1 MVEPISTALAGIAL
15 VKKSVDF
22 VKQQIQTC
30 NDIGDIIGHIDKA
43 MMGEQQTIKA
53 RDKANVD
60 MFATE
65 NIAKEVIDAKLAREH
80 LNELK
85 NLVNLRFGPGTWE
98 YILQERKKRIDA
110 KKQAIKEERARRLK
124 KRQEIEEYIKYGLI
138 TVVTLAF
145 IGVAVGVT
153 FKFFVSLGQPLRAH
167 NLEYDDHSCLIYEPK
182 YFYICMNEGREW
194 ADMELYLDQKKMRGN
209 WIEIEDEEMYNK

>member
-53 RDKANVD
+53 RDSKNVD
-60 MFATE
+60 HFATE
-65 NIAKEVIDAKLAREH
+65 NIAKEVIDARLAREH
-80 LNELK
+80 MNELK

-98 YILQERKKRIDA
+98 FILQERKKRIDA
-110 KKQAIKEERARRLK
+110 KKQSIKEEKARRLK
-124 KRQEIEEYIKYGLI
+124 KRQEIEEYIKIGLI
-138 TVVTLAF
+138 TIATIAF
-145 IGVAVGVT
+145 IAVSVGIT
-153 FKFFVSLGQPLRAH
+153 IKFFVSLGQPLHAH
-167 NLEYDDHSCLIYEPK
+167 NLENDDHSCLIYEPK

-194 ADMELYLDQKKMRGN
+194 ADIELYLDQKKMRGN
-209 WIEIEDEEMYNK
+209 WIEIEDEE